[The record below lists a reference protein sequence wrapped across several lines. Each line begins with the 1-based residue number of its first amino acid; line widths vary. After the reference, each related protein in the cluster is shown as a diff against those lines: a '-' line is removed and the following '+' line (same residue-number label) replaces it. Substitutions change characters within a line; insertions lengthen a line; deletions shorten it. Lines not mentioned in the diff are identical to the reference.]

1 MKAVR
6 INEHGGIDKLL
17 YDEIDEPSCLPDKV
31 KVKVKASALNHL
43 DIWVRNGLPGLPIP
57 LPLIMGCDASG
68 TIVEIGINVNNLQLG
83 DDVVIQP
90 GTFCSNCDFCKEGRE
105 NYCSNYGI
113 LGETENGTLAEY
125 IILKPAN
132 IYKKPEHLSFPEAAS
147 MPLVF
152 MTAYQMLIKRAKLQ
166 PGEVVLIYGG
176 SSGVGSAAIQICRD
190 LGAQIIATAGNNS
203 KAEFCKKLGANHVV
217 NHNNENW
224 LDDVKQIAGKFGVNV
239 IFEHVGSAT
248 WKQSIRILSKGGR
261 LVTCGATTGA
271 DVNINLAHL
280 FMKQQSILGST
291 MSSVDT
297 FKEVMNKIKYK
308 KYKPTVD
315 KIFAMKDIR
324 VAHEYMERRQQ
335 SGKVVLVPEINE

>member
-6 INEHGGIDKLL
+6 IIEHGSVDKLL
-17 YDEIDEPSCLPDKV
+17 YDEIDEPSCPPDKV
-31 KVKVKASALNHL
+31 KINVKAVALNHL

-68 TIVEIGINVNNLQLG
+68 TIVKVGENVNNLQPG
-83 DDVVIQP
+83 NDVVIQP
-90 GTFCSNCDFCKEGRE
+90 GTFCGVCYNCNEGRE
-105 NYCSNYGI
+105 NYCFKYGI

-125 IILKPAN
+125 ISLDPAN
-132 IYKKPEHLSFPEAAS
+132 VYKKPEHLSFPEAAS

-166 PGEVVLIYGG
+166 PGETVLIYGG

-190 LGAQIIATAGNNS
+190 LGTQIIATVGNDS
-203 KAEFCKKLGANHVV
+203 KGKFCKKLGANHVV
-217 NHNNENW
+217 NHNHENW
-224 LDDVKQIAGKFGVNV
+224 LEEVKQITDNSGVNV

-271 DVNINLAHL
+271 EVGINLAHL

-291 MSSVDT
+291 MSSIDT
-297 FKEVMNKIKYK
+297 FKEVMNKIIDQ
-308 KYKPTVD
+308 KYKPMVD

-324 VAHEYMERRQQ
+324 IAHEYMENRLQA
-335 SGKVVLVPEINE
+335 GKVVLLP